1 MLPDK
6 GLRERTSRPAAAV
19 VKLPLQLSYH
29 YFDAL
34 TVTGDLLWVA
44 HFLSN
49 RLGAIRMEGKLL
61 IKNGTLVAEGK
72 SWQGDILVANGKIE
86 AIGESLSADATTEIF
101 DAEGC
106 VVTYGLAD
114 VHVHL
119 REPGYSVKETIATGT
134 RAAAHGGVTTVC
146 SMPNLQPAPDAPE
159 TIGVQQKMIDE
170 QAVIEVLPYAT
181 ISKGRAR
188 RELAEIEALRPLSVG
203 YSDDGNGIQTEE
215 LMRKAMQR
223 IAAVDGIIAAHCE
236 DDSLLY
242 AGYIHDGEYAH
253 RHNHKGICSE
263 SEWGPIKRDVILA
276 EEEKCRYHVC
286 HISTKES
293 VEIIREA
300 KSRYENISCETAPHY
315 LILCDEDLQEEG
327 RFKMNPPLR
336 AAEDRAALI
345 EGIKDGTIEVI
356 ATDHAPHTAEEK
368 SRGLKESAMGIVG
381 IECSFALCYTH
392 LVRKGVISIEKLI
405 ALMSENPRR
414 IFRLGGA
421 LRVGERADIA
431 IFDTREPYRIDTD
444 DFLSM
449 GKATPFEGEEVYGRC
464 VLTLFGGEKVWS
476 ENK

>member
-1 MLPDK
+1 M
-6 GLRERTSRPAAAV
+6 
-19 VKLPLQLSYH
+19 
-29 YFDAL
+29 
-34 TVTGDLLWVA
+34 
-44 HFLSN
+44 N
-49 RLGAIRMEGKLL
+49 GKLL
-61 IKNGTLVAEGK
+61 IKNGTIVAEGK
-72 SWQGDILVANGKIE
+72 SWRGEVLVADGKIE
-86 AIGESLSADATTEIF
+86 AIGESLTADKTTEVF

-119 REPGYSVKETIATGT
+119 REPGYSAKETIATGT
-134 RAAAHGGVTTVC
+134 RAAAHGGATTVC

-159 TIGVQQKMIDE
+159 TIAIQQKMIDE
-170 QAVIEVLPYAT
+170 QAVIEVKPFAT
-181 ISKGRAR
+181 ISRSRAR

-215 LMRKAMQR
+215 LMREAMQR

-236 DDSLLY
+236 DDSLLH
-242 AGYIHDGEYAH
+242 AGYIHDGEYARQH
-253 RHNHKGICSE
+253 GHKGICSE
-263 SEWGPIKRDVILA
+263 SEWGPIQRDVKLA
-276 EEEKCRYHVC
+276 EEEGCRYHVC

-300 KSRYENISCETAPHY
+300 KRHCNHISCETAPHY
-315 LILCDEDLQEEG
+315 LVLCDQDIKEEG

-368 SRGLKESAMGIVG
+368 SRGLKGSAMGIVG
-381 IECSFALCYTH
+381 IETSFAICYTH
-392 LVRKGVISIEKLI
+392 LVRKGVITIEKLI

-421 LRVGERADIA
+421 LQVGERADIA
-431 IFDTREPYRIDTD
+431 VFDITKPYTIDTD
-444 DFLSM
+444 EFLSM

-464 VLTLFGGEKVWS
+464 VLTLFNGEKVWS
-476 ENK
+476 KNK

>member
-1 MLPDK
+1 MSEMK
-6 GLRERTSRPAAAV
+6 V
-19 VKLPLQLSYH
+19 
-29 YFDAL
+29 
-34 TVTGDLLWVA
+34 
-44 HFLSN
+44 
-49 RLGAIRMEGKLL
+49 L
-61 IKNGTLVAEGK
+61 IKGGTVVAEGVSRK
-72 SWQGDILVANGKIE
+72 ADVLVADGKIA
-86 AIGESLSADATTEIF
+86 AIGESLTADEQTEVF

-119 REPGYSVKETIATGT
+119 REPGYSAKETITTGT
-134 RAAAHGGVTTVC
+134 RASARGGVTTVC

-159 TIGVQQKMIDE
+159 TIAIEQQMIDE
-170 QAVIEVLPYAT
+170 QAVIEVLPFAT
-181 ISKGRAR
+181 ISSHRAG
-188 RELAEIEALRPLSVG
+188 RELADIEALRPLSVG

-236 DDSLLY
+236 DDSLLH
-242 AGYIHDGEYAH
+242 AGYIHDGEYARTH
-253 RHNHKGICSE
+253 GHKGICSE
-263 SEWGPIKRDVILA
+263 SEWGPIKRDVVMA

-300 KSRYENISCETAPHY
+300 KKRCSHISCETAPHY
-315 LILCDEDLQEEG
+315 LVLCDADLKEEG

-336 AAEDRAALI
+336 AAEDRTALI

-368 SRGLKESAMGIVG
+368 SRGLKGSMMGIVG
-381 IECSFALCYTH
+381 IETSFAICYTH
-392 LVRKGVISIEKLI
+392 LVRKGVITIEKLI

-421 LRVGERADIA
+421 MQVGERADIA
-431 IFDTREPYRIDTD
+431 VFDTTKPYRIDTAE
-444 DFLSM
+444 FLSM

-464 VLTLFGGEKVWS
+464 MLTLFGGNVVWK

>member
-1 MLPDK
+1 MDM
-6 GLRERTSRPAAAV
+6 A
-19 VKLPLQLSYH
+19 
-29 YFDAL
+29 
-34 TVTGDLLWVA
+34 
-44 HFLSN
+44 
-49 RLGAIRMEGKLL
+49 KLL
-61 IKNGTLVAEGK
+61 IKGGVLVADGE
-72 SWQGDILVANGKIE
+72 SWRGDILVANGKIE
-86 AIGESLSADATTEIF
+86 AIGESLVADEQTEVF
-101 DAEGC
+101 NAEGC
-106 VVTYGLAD
+106 IVTYGLAD

-119 REPGYSVKETIATGT
+119 REPGYSYKETITTGT

-159 TIGVQQKMIDE
+159 TIALQQTMIDE
-170 QAVIEVLPYAT
+170 QAVIEVKPFAT
-181 ISKGRAR
+181 ISKSRAR

-203 YSDDGNGIQTEE
+203 YSDDGNGVQSEV
-215 LMRKAMQR
+215 LMREAMQR

-236 DDSLLY
+236 DDSLLH

-253 RHNHKGICSE
+253 KHGHKGICSE
-263 SEWGPIKRDVILA
+263 SEWGPIKRDVKLA

-300 KSRYENISCETAPHY
+300 KLHCNHISCETAPHY
-315 LILCDEDLQEEG
+315 LILCDADLKEEG

-345 EGIKDGTIEVI
+345 EGIQDGTIEVI

-381 IECSFALCYTH
+381 IECSFALCYTN
-392 LVRKGVISIEKLI
+392 LVRKGVITIEKLI

-421 LRVGERADIA
+421 LRVGDRADIA
-431 IFDTREPYRIDTD
+431 VFDITKPYNIDTN

-449 GKATPFEGEEVYGRC
+449 GKATPFEGEEVYGKC
-464 VLTLFGGEKVWS
+464 LLTLFGGEKVWE

>member
-1 MLPDK
+1 MA
-6 GLRERTSRPAAAV
+6 E
-19 VKLPLQLSYH
+19 
-29 YFDAL
+29 
-34 TVTGDLLWVA
+34 
-44 HFLSN
+44 
-49 RLGAIRMEGKLL
+49 LL
-61 IKNGTLVAEGK
+61 IKGGTLVAEGR
-72 SWQGDILVANGKIE
+72 SWKGDILVADGKIK
-86 AIGESLSADATTEIF
+86 AIGESLTPDESVEVF

-119 REPGYSVKETIATGT
+119 REPGYSAKETITTGT
-134 RAAAHGGVTTVC
+134 RAAARGGVTTVC

-159 TIGVQQKMIDE
+159 TIAVEQQMIDE
-170 QAVIEVLPYAT
+170 QAVIEVRPFAT

-188 RELAEIEALRPLSVG
+188 RELAEIETLRPLSVG

-236 DDSLLY
+236 DDSLLH
-242 AGYIHDGEYAH
+242 AGYIHDGEYARQH
-253 RHNHKGICSE
+253 GHKGICSE
-263 SEWGPIKRDVILA
+263 SEWGPIKRDVKLA

-293 VEIIREA
+293 VDIIREA
-300 KSRYENISCETAPHY
+300 KQHCSHISCETAPHY
-315 LILCDEDLQEEG
+315 LVLCDADLKEEG

-336 AAEDRAALI
+336 SAEDRTALI

-368 SRGLKESAMGIVG
+368 SRGLKGSAMGIVG
-381 IECSFALCYTH
+381 IETAFAICYTH
-392 LVRKGVISIEKLI
+392 LVRKGVITIEKLI

-421 LRVGERADIA
+421 MQVGERADIA
-431 IFDTREPYRIDTD
+431 VFDTREPYKIDTN

-464 VLTLFGGEKVWS
+464 VLTLFNGEKVWN

>member
-1 MLPDK
+1 M
-6 GLRERTSRPAAAV
+6 
-19 VKLPLQLSYH
+19 
-29 YFDAL
+29 
-34 TVTGDLLWVA
+34 
-44 HFLSN
+44 
-49 RLGAIRMEGKLL
+49 
-61 IKNGTLVAEGK
+61 
-72 SWQGDILVANGKIE
+72 
-86 AIGESLSADATTEIF
+86 F

-119 REPGYSVKETIATGT
+119 REPGYSAKETITTGT
-134 RAAAHGGVTTVC
+134 RASARGGVTTVC

-159 TIGVQQKMIDE
+159 TIAIEQQMIDE
-170 QAVIEVLPYAT
+170 QAVIEVLPFAT
-181 ISKGRAR
+181 ISSHRAG
-188 RELAEIEALRPLSVG
+188 RELADIEALRPLSVG

-236 DDSLLY
+236 DDSLLH
-242 AGYIHDGEYAH
+242 AGYIHDGEYARIH
-253 RHNHKGICSE
+253 GHKGICSE
-263 SEWGPIKRDVILA
+263 SEWGPIKRDVVMA

-300 KSRYENISCETAPHY
+300 KKRCAHISCETAPHY
-315 LILCDEDLQEEG
+315 LVLCDADLKEEG

-336 AAEDRAALI
+336 AAEDRTALI

-368 SRGLKESAMGIVG
+368 SRGLKGSMMGIVG
-381 IECSFALCYTH
+381 IETSFAICYTH
-392 LVRKGVISIEKLI
+392 LVRKGVITIEKLI

-421 LRVGERADIA
+421 MQVGERADIA
-431 IFDTREPYRIDTD
+431 VFDTTKPYRIDTAE
-444 DFLSM
+444 FLSM

-464 VLTLFGGEKVWS
+464 MLTLFGGNVVWK

>member
-1 MLPDK
+1 MSEMK
-6 GLRERTSRPAAAV
+6 V
-19 VKLPLQLSYH
+19 
-29 YFDAL
+29 
-34 TVTGDLLWVA
+34 
-44 HFLSN
+44 
-49 RLGAIRMEGKLL
+49 L
-61 IKNGTLVAEGK
+61 IKGGTVVAEGVSRK
-72 SWQGDILVANGKIE
+72 ADVLVADGKIA
-86 AIGESLSADATTEIF
+86 AIGESLTADEQTEVF

-119 REPGYSVKETIATGT
+119 REPGYSAKETITTGT
-134 RAAAHGGVTTVC
+134 RASARGGVTTVC

-159 TIGVQQKMIDE
+159 TIAIEQQMIDE
-170 QAVIEVLPYAT
+170 QAVIEVLPFAT
-181 ISKGRAR
+181 ISSHRAG
-188 RELAEIEALRPLSVG
+188 RELADIEALRPLSVG

-236 DDSLLY
+236 DDSLLH
-242 AGYIHDGEYAH
+242 AGYIHDGEYARIH
-253 RHNHKGICSE
+253 GHKGICSE
-263 SEWGPIKRDVILA
+263 SEWGPIKRDVVMA

-300 KSRYENISCETAPHY
+300 KKRCSHISCETAPHY
-315 LILCDEDLQEEG
+315 LVLCDADLKEEG

-336 AAEDRAALI
+336 AAEDRTALI

-368 SRGLKESAMGIVG
+368 SRGLKGSMMGIVG
-381 IECSFALCYTH
+381 IETSFAICYTH
-392 LVRKGVISIEKLI
+392 LVRKGVITIEKLI

-421 LRVGERADIA
+421 MQVGERADIA
-431 IFDTREPYRIDTD
+431 VFDTTKPYRIDTAE
-444 DFLSM
+444 FLSM

-464 VLTLFGGEKVWS
+464 MLTLFGGNVVWK

>member
-1 MLPDK
+1 MSEK
-6 GLRERTSRPAAAV
+6 R
-19 VKLPLQLSYH
+19 
-29 YFDAL
+29 
-34 TVTGDLLWVA
+34 
-44 HFLSN
+44 
-49 RLGAIRMEGKLL
+49 LL
-61 IKNGTLVAEGK
+61 IKNGTVVAEGK
-72 SWQGDILVANGKIE
+72 SRKADILIADGKIE
-86 AIGESLSADATTEIF
+86 AIEESLVADKTTEVF

-106 VVTYGLAD
+106 IVTYGLAD

-119 REPGYSVKETIATGT
+119 REPGYSVKETITTGT

-159 TIGVQQKMIDE
+159 TIAVQQKMIDE
-170 QAVIEVLPYAT
+170 QAVIEVRPFAT

-215 LMRKAMQR
+215 LMREAMQR

-236 DDSLLY
+236 DDSLLH
-242 AGYIHDGEYAH
+242 AGYIHDGEYARQH
-253 RHNHKGICSE
+253 GHKGICSE
-263 SEWGPIKRDVILA
+263 SEWGPIKRDVKLA
-276 EEEKCRYHVC
+276 EEEGCRYHVC

-293 VEIIREA
+293 VEVIREA
-300 KSRYENISCETAPHY
+300 KQHCDHVSCETAPHY
-315 LILCDEDLQEEG
+315 LILCDQDLKEEG

-336 AAEDRAALI
+336 ASEDRAALI

-368 SRGLKESAMGIVG
+368 ARGLKGSAMGIVG
-381 IECSFALCYTH
+381 IETSFALCYTY
-392 LVRKGVISIEKLI
+392 LVRKGVITIEKLI

-421 LRVGERADIA
+421 MKEGERADIA
-431 IFDTREPYRIDTD
+431 VYDITKPYTIDTSE
-444 DFLSM
+444 FLSM

-464 VLTLFGGEKVWS
+464 LLTLFNGEKVW
-476 ENK
+476 EDNK

>member
-1 MLPDK
+1 MSK
-6 GLRERTSRPAAAV
+6 GVLIKGGLVVADGKSRKV
-19 VKLPLQLSYH
+19 
-29 YFDAL
+29 
-34 TVTGDLLWVA
+34 DLLV
-44 HFLSN
+44 
-49 RLGAIRMEGKLL
+49 
-61 IKNGTLVAEGK
+61 V
-72 SWQGDILVANGKIE
+72 DGKIAE
-86 AIGESLSADATTEIF
+86 IGESLVAGDGVEVF

-119 REPGYSVKETIATGT
+119 REPGYSAKETITTGT
-134 RAAAHGGVTTVC
+134 RAAARGGVTTVC
-146 SMPNLQPAPDAPE
+146 SMPNLLPAPDAPE
-159 TIGVQQKMIDE
+159 TIAIEQHLIDE
-170 QAVIEVLPYAT
+170 QAVIEVLPFAT

-188 RELAEIEALRPLSVG
+188 RELADIEALRSLSVG

-223 IAAVDGIIAAHCE
+223 ISAVDGIIAAHCE
-236 DDSLLY
+236 DDSLLH
-242 AGYIHDGEYAH
+242 AGYIHDGEYA
-253 RHNHKGICSE
+253 RVNNHKGICSE
-263 SEWGPIKRDVILA
+263 SEWGPIKRDVVLA

-293 VEIIREA
+293 VAIIREA
-300 KSRYENISCETAPHY
+300 KQKCNHISCETAPHY
-315 LILCDEDLQEEG
+315 LVLCDADLKEEG

-368 SRGLKESAMGIVG
+368 SRGLKGSAMGIVG
-381 IECSFALCYTH
+381 IETSFAICYTH
-392 LVRKGVISIEKLI
+392 LVRTGVITIEKLI

-421 LRVGERADIA
+421 MRVGERADIA
-431 IFDTREPYRIDTD
+431 VFDITKPYKIDTAE
-444 DFLSM
+444 FLSM

-464 VLTLFGGEKVWS
+464 LLTLFGGEKVWI

>member
-1 MLPDK
+1 MSEMK
-6 GLRERTSRPAAAV
+6 V
-19 VKLPLQLSYH
+19 
-29 YFDAL
+29 
-34 TVTGDLLWVA
+34 
-44 HFLSN
+44 
-49 RLGAIRMEGKLL
+49 L
-61 IKNGTLVAEGK
+61 IKGGTVVAEGVSRK
-72 SWQGDILVANGKIE
+72 ADVLVADGKIA
-86 AIGESLSADATTEIF
+86 AIGESLTADEQTEVF

-119 REPGYSVKETIATGT
+119 REPGYSAKETITTGT
-134 RAAAHGGVTTVC
+134 RASARGGVTTVC

-159 TIGVQQKMIDE
+159 TIAVEQQMIDE
-170 QAVIEVLPYAT
+170 QAVIEVLPFAT
-181 ISKGRAR
+181 ISSHRAG
-188 RELAEIEALRPLSVG
+188 RELADIEALRPLSVG

-236 DDSLLY
+236 DDSLLH
-242 AGYIHDGEYAH
+242 AGYIHDGEYARIH
-253 RHNHKGICSE
+253 GHKGICSE
-263 SEWGPIKRDVILA
+263 SEWGPIKRDVVMA

-300 KSRYENISCETAPHY
+300 KKRCSHISCETAPHY
-315 LILCDEDLQEEG
+315 LVLCDADLKEEG

-336 AAEDRAALI
+336 AAEDRTALI

-368 SRGLKESAMGIVG
+368 SRGLKGSMMGIVG
-381 IECSFALCYTH
+381 IETSFAICYTH
-392 LVRKGVISIEKLI
+392 LVRKGVITIEKLI

-421 LRVGERADIA
+421 MQVGERADIA
-431 IFDTREPYRIDTD
+431 VFDTTKPYRIDTAE
-444 DFLSM
+444 FLSM

-464 VLTLFGGEKVWS
+464 MLTLFGGNVVWK

>member
-1 MLPDK
+1 M
-6 GLRERTSRPAAAV
+6 
-19 VKLPLQLSYH
+19 
-29 YFDAL
+29 
-34 TVTGDLLWVA
+34 
-44 HFLSN
+44 N
-49 RLGAIRMEGKLL
+49 KLL
-61 IKNGTLVAEGK
+61 LKGGTVVAEGVSRKADVLVADGVVAAIGETLVA
-72 SWQGDILVANGKIE
+72 D
-86 AIGESLSADATTEIF
+86 ADTEVF

-119 REPGYSVKETIATGT
+119 REPGYSAKETITTGT
-134 RAAAHGGVTTVC
+134 RAAARGGVTTVC

-159 TIGVQQKMIDE
+159 TIAVQQQMIDE

-181 ISKGRAR
+181 ISSKRAG
-188 RELAEIEALRPLSVG
+188 RELADIEALRELSVG
-203 YSDDGNGIQTEE
+203 YSDDGNGIQTEP
-215 LMRKAMQR
+215 LMRAAMKR

-236 DDSLLY
+236 DDSLLH
-242 AGYIHDGEYAH
+242 AGYIHDGDYAREH
-253 RHNHKGICSE
+253 GHKGICSE
-263 SEWGPIKRDVILA
+263 SEWGPIKRDVALA
-276 EEEKCRYHVC
+276 QEMGCRYHVC

-300 KSRYENISCETAPHY
+300 KQKCNHISCETAPHY
-315 LILCDEDLQEEG
+315 LVLCDENLQEDG

-336 AAEDRAALI
+336 AKEDKATLI

-368 SRGLKESAMGIVG
+368 SRGLKGSMMGIVG
-381 IECSFALCYTH
+381 IETSFAICYTH
-392 LVRKGVISIEKLI
+392 LVRKGVITLEKLI

-421 LRVGERADIA
+421 MRVGERADIA
-431 IFDTREPYRIDTD
+431 VFDVREPYKIDTAE
-444 DFLSM
+444 FVSM

-464 VLTLFGGEKVWS
+464 MLTLFGGEKVWM